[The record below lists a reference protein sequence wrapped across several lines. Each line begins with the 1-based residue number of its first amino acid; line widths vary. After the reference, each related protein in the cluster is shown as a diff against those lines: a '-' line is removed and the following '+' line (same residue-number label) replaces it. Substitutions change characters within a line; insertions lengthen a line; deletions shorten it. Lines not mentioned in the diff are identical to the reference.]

1 MHQRH
6 IAAPPPV
13 VLKAAREPLLTGF
26 ADPVEPT
33 VEDDTITWT
42 SVPDVAQR
50 VLRSAKVETQ
60 DEGTL
65 LTLRSKTTIELPF
78 WQWIIAPLVRRS
90 VARGLEHMAEVIAA
104 RATGTTEP
112 KPARRPVWAPPDRMT
127 SAQAVSIATIC
138 AVLAITTYGGS
149 LFTHTIDYV
158 ARSFDASDATLG
170 SVLAL
175 TRIGTLIGLV
185 GSFLADKR
193 GRRLILAISTA
204 AVLTSGALS
213 ALAPNLMTFA
223 ALQVI
228 SRGFLN
234 LAAVVGFISTTE
246 EASEGGRAYMLA
258 IASIAGGSGFAL
270 GALLLPV
277 ADLAGEAWRVL
288 FGLNVLGLLLVPAI
302 LRNLPETARFSAIAK
317 RTSREPRD
325 LGLQIY
331 GSRFVVVAA
340 TGFLINVFA
349 APASQFTNRYL
360 AAEHGYSG
368 LAILILRFFTQ
379 GVPALVAVWVGGRVA
394 ESAGRKP
401 VAARATLLMSITTA
415 LFFLTSG
422 PILWITLLLSTM
434 AGAVSGPS
442 LAAFNTELF
451 PTEFRGRAGGILL
464 VIAVAGSAVGLVIA
478 GSLAEPLGSL
488 GTSTAYT
495 AIGPFLVALFLI
507 RLLPEGKGRLLDEL
521 SPPH

>member
-6 IAAPPPV
+6 IAAPV
-13 VLKAAREPLLTGF
+13 SAVLEAATQPLLTGF

-33 VEDDTITWT
+33 VEENTINWT

-50 VLRSAKVETQ
+50 VVRSAKVEPQ

-65 LTLRSKTTIELPF
+65 LTLRSRTTIELPF

-90 VARGLEHMAEVIAA
+90 VFRGLEHMAEIIAA

-112 KPARRPVWAPPDRMT
+112 KPARRPFWAPPDRMT

-138 AVLAITTYGGS
+138 AVLATTTYGGS

-158 ARSFDASDATLG
+158 ARSFDTNDATLG

-204 AVLTSGALS
+204 AVLTSAALS

-228 SRGFLN
+228 SRGFVN

-258 IASIAGGSGFAL
+258 IASIASGAGFAL
-270 GALLLPV
+270 GALLLPL
-277 ADLAGEAWRVL
+277 ADLAGEAWRALFALNV
-288 FGLNVLGLLLVPAI
+288 FGLLMIPAI
-302 LRNLPETARFSAIAK
+302 LRNLPETARFSAMAK
-317 RTSREPRD
+317 RPSRESRAP
-325 LGLQIY
+325 GLQIY

-340 TGFLINVFA
+340 TGFLISVFA

-368 LAILILRFFTQ
+368 LGILILRFFTQ

-401 VAARATLLMSITTA
+401 VAARATLLMAITTA

-422 PILWITLLLSTM
+422 PVLWVMLLVSTV

-451 PTEFRGRAGGILL
+451 PTEFRGRAGGALL
-464 VIAVAGSAVGLVIA
+464 VVAVAGSAVGLVIA

-488 GTSTAYT
+488 GASTAIT
-495 AIGPFLVALFLI
+495 AIGPFVVALFLI
-507 RLLPEGKGRLLDEL
+507 RLLPEARGRLLDEL
-521 SPPH
+521 SPPQ